1 MGHTAS
7 DHTVFNDLMGSPIA
21 RMLGPIDCLDYLRE
35 IALKCLSGEPLDK
48 DLSQWLGKALEDFL
62 SRDCQSIE
70 DGLGLKFPQGGIPW
84 WREEANR
91 KRDSALRELARRFF
105 GDRSPC
111 AKAREIQIIADRYA
125 ASAWRHDR
133 NHDEMPERYAGTPHG
148 LLWEAFKSGA
158 IMPLGERQLR
168 NIIAE

>member
-7 DHTVFNDLMGSPIA
+7 DHTVFNDLVSSPIA
-21 RMLGPIDCLDYLRE
+21 RMLGPIDCLDCLRE
-35 IALKCLSGEPLDK
+35 IALKGLSGEPLDE
-48 DLSQWLGKALEDFL
+48 DLSQWLGNALEQFL
-62 SRDCQSIE
+62 SRHCQTIE
-70 DGLGLKFPQGGIPW
+70 DALGLKFPQGGIPW

-91 KRDSALRELARRFF
+91 KRDSALRELAQRFF

-111 AKAREIQIIADRYA
+111 AKAREIQVIADRYA

-133 NHDEMPERYAGTPHG
+133 DRDELPQHYAGTPRG

-158 IMPLGERQLR
+158 IMPIGDRQLR
-168 NIIAE
+168 NIFAE

>member
-21 RMLGPIDCLDYLRE
+21 RMLGPFDCLDYLRE
-35 IALKCLSGEPLDK
+35 IALKCLSGEPLDE
-48 DLSQWLGKALEDFL
+48 DLSQWLGNALEQFL
-62 SRDCQSIE
+62 NRHCQTIE
-70 DGLGLKFPQGGIPW
+70 DAFGLKFPQGGIPW

-111 AKAREIQIIADRYA
+111 AKAREIQTIADRYA

-158 IMPLGERQLR
+158 IMPIGERQLR
-168 NIIAE
+168 NIFAE

>member
-21 RMLGPIDCLDYLRE
+21 RMLGPIDCLDCLRE

-48 DLSQWLGKALEDFL
+48 DLSQWLGKGLEDFL

-70 DGLGLKFPQGGIPW
+70 ECLGLKFPQGGIPW

-91 KRDSALRELARRFF
+91 TRDAALRELAGRFY
-105 GDRSPC
+105 GDLSPC
-111 AKAREIQIIADRYA
+111 AKAREIQTIADRYA

-133 NHDEMPERYAGTPHG
+133 D
-148 LLWEAFKSGA
+148 
-158 IMPLGERQLR
+158 
-168 NIIAE
+168 